1 MRIKLANAEL
11 TGHKRLIDL
20 GLMDGDILVA
30 VNTNLDIQT
39 ALAMDK
45 RGVEQHYANQ
55 RQNTRKDE
63 EIVTRSI

>member
-20 GLMDGDILVA
+20 GLMDGDILEA
-30 VNTNLDIQT
+30 EITNSDVQT
-39 ALAMDK
+39 ASTMDK

-55 RQNTRKDE
+55 RQNMR
-63 EIVTRSI
+63 